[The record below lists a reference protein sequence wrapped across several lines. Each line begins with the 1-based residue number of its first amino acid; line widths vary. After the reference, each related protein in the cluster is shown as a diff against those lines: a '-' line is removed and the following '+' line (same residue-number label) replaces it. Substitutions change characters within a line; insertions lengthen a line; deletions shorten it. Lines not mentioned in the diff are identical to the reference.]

1 MFEKIEALDNKI
13 DHLIKASKIFRY
25 LRYDV
30 H

>member
-1 MFEKIEALDNKI
+1 MFEKIQAFKNKI
-13 DHLIKASKIFRY
+13 DDLIKASKIFRY